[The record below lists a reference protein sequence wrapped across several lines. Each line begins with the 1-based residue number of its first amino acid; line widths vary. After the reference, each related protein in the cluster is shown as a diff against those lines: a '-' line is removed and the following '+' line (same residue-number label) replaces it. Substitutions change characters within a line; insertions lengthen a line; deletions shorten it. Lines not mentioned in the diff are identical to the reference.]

1 MKKDAKIGGF
11 GLGDLESRSLLPS
24 QPSVGVFIFRKNF
37 QLGVPRQNSVF
48 LHGNV
53 SKVACA
59 HASMLAFDVRNGGL
73 SGLNTIEEVPHVV
86 DDRIEFACPLRTFLI
101 IEVVN
106 FHVFAVQRVLL
117 EFLDGLS

>member
-1 MKKDAKIGGF
+1 
-11 GLGDLESRSLLPS
+11 
-24 QPSVGVFIFRKNF
+24 
-37 QLGVPRQNSVF
+37 
-48 LHGNV
+48 
-53 SKVACA
+53 
-59 HASMLAFDVRNGGL
+59 MLAFDVRNGDL

-101 IEVVN
+101 VEVVK